1 LVRGQRTKVAGL
13 FLLKYVKVFSCIN
26 IFCNIDKNKNDMSK
40 QDQFNHNLG
49 KLKSQNQQERDSNEQ
64 ANIYDVINDMF
75 VTRDNIK
82 STQ

>member
-1 LVRGQRTKVAGL
+1 
-13 FLLKYVKVFSCIN
+13 
-26 IFCNIDKNKNDMSK
+26 MSK